1 MEKNESEGP
10 QKKEK
15 QYYEPPEQGTVG
27 QIFDSVIIFIIIYCV
42 LLLPLVLG
50 LTAGVTTTTEIPEAV
65 TWEILEQNEV
75 MQAQW
80 AKIGIGPKEAA
91 EYILTKFDY
100 TINPLSLIF
109 TAIVVVGYF
118 VIVLRFSDREYKDVI
133 SEKFD

>member
-10 QKKEK
+10 QKKER
-15 QYYEPPEQGTVG
+15 QFYEPPVQSTGG
-27 QIFDSVIIFIIIYCV
+27 QIFDSVFLLIIIYCV

-50 LTAGVTTTTEIPEAV
+50 LTAGVTTTEIPETV

>member
-1 MEKNESEGP
+1 MEKNESKGP

-15 QYYEPPEQGTVG
+15 QYYEPPIQSTAG
-27 QIFDSVIIFIIIYCV
+27 QIFDSVFLLIIIYCV
-42 LLLPLVLG
+42 LLLPIVLG
-50 LTAGVTTTTEIPEAV
+50 LTAGVTTTEIPEVV

>member
-15 QYYEPPEQGTVG
+15 QYYEPPEQSTVG

-50 LTAGVTTTTEIPEAV
+50 LTAGVTTTEIPETV
-65 TWEILEQNEV
+65 TWETLEQNEV

>member
-10 QKKEK
+10 QKKER
-15 QYYEPPEQGTVG
+15 QFYEPPAQSTGG
-27 QIFDSVIIFIIIYCV
+27 QIFDSVFLLIIIYCV

-50 LTAGVTTTTEIPEAV
+50 LTAGVTTTEIPETV
-65 TWEILEQNEV
+65 TWETLEQNEV

-133 SEKFD
+133 SEKFDW

>member
-1 MEKNESEGP
+1 MEKNESKGP

-15 QYYEPPEQGTVG
+15 QYYEPPEQSTAG
-27 QIFDSVIIFIIIYCV
+27 QIFDSIFLLIIIYCV

-50 LTAGVTTTTEIPEAV
+50 LTVGVTTTEIPETV
-65 TWEILEQNEV
+65 TWETLEQNEV

>member
-1 MEKNESEGP
+1 MEKNEVKGP
-10 QKKEK
+10 QKKER
-15 QYYEPPEQGTVG
+15 QFYEPQIQSTAG
-27 QIFDSVIIFIIIYCV
+27 QIFDSIFLLIIIYCV

-50 LTAGVTTTTEIPEAV
+50 LTAGVTTTEIPETV
-65 TWEILEQNEV
+65 TWETLEQNEV

>member
-10 QKKEK
+10 QKKER
-15 QYYEPPEQGTVG
+15 QYYQPPEQSTAG
-27 QIFDSVIIFIIIYCV
+27 QVFDSVFLLIIIYCV

-50 LTAGVTTTTEIPEAV
+50 LTAGVTTTEIPETV
-65 TWEILEQNEV
+65 TWETLEQNEV

-80 AKIGIGPKEAA
+80 AKIGLGPKEAA

-109 TAIVVVGYF
+109 TVLVVVGYF
-118 VIVLRFSDREYKDVI
+118 VIVLRFSDREYKEVI